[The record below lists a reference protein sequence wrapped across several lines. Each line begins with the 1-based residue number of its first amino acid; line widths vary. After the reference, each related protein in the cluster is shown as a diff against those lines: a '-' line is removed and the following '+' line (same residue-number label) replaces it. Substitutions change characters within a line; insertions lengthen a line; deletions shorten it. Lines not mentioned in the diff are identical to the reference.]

1 MSRLTAYDCS
11 LGALKLREM
20 GWDYREIAKR
30 FDFSERT
37 ARRSVKIGKME
48 EKLAF
53 KPDQFNDWWR
63 ETRDKFNRDRPYMV
77 EPIVDFVDY
86 AESCADDYLINREET
101 AKKDGAD
108 KTDDSQHDEFDDLL

>member
-11 LGALKLREM
+11 FGALKLREM
-20 GWDYREIAKR
+20 GWNYREIAER

-63 ETRDKFNRDRPYMV
+63 ETRDKYNGDRPYMV

-86 AESCADDYLINREET
+86 AEACATDYLIDKEVEVKKEDETDWTDELEE
-101 AKKDGAD
+101 
-108 KTDDSQHDEFDDLL
+108 E